1 MPNWRWEMELE
12 VHYDPECDA
21 IGLHSGQQRNGSAS
35 LVTDVDVIIDLAN
48 EDSRQ
53 AVALEVLS
61 ISAYLP
67 LGKHGYCDGTDTLTF
82 GGEIDTATLV
92 VKNGDLIAYWRRANL
107 PLVSMEPVAVDL
119 KNASKH
125 LKPVIES
132 LSAQPR

>member
-1 MPNWRWEMELE
+1 MLNRTREMKFE

-21 IGLHSGQQRNGSAS
+21 MGLHSGQQRSASAS
-35 LVTDVDVIIDLAN
+35 LVTDVDVIIDLAS
-48 EDSRQ
+48 EDNCR

-82 GGEIDTATLV
+82 GDEIDTATLI
-92 VKNGDLIAYWRRANL
+92 VKNGDLVAYWRPDNL
-107 PLVSMEPVAVDL
+107 PPVSMEPVAIAL

-125 LKPVIES
+125 LAPVIES
-132 LSAQPR
+132 LSAQAK

>member
-1 MPNWRWEMELE
+1 MLNWRREMELE

-35 LVTDVDVIIDLAN
+35 LVTDVDVIMDLAN
-48 EDSRQ
+48 EDSHQ

-82 GGEIDTATLV
+82 GDEIDTATLV
-92 VKNGDLIAYWRRANL
+92 VKNGDLIAYWRPDNL
-107 PLVSMEPVAVDL
+107 PSASMEPVAVDL

-125 LKPVIES
+125 LKAVIEG
-132 LSAQPR
+132 LSALSL

>member
-1 MPNWRWEMELE
+1 MKLE

-21 IGLHSGQQRNGSAS
+21 IGLHSSQQRNASAS

-48 EDSRQ
+48 EDSHR

-82 GGEIDTATLV
+82 GSEIDTATLV
-92 VKNGDLIAYWRRANL
+92 VKNGDLVVYWRPDNL
-107 PLVSMEPVAVDL
+107 PPVSMEPVAVDL

-125 LKPVIES
+125 LAPVLES
-132 LSAQPR
+132 LSSRTR